1 MIGSRQ
7 LKSRALSR
15 AELEAR
21 LADHEAALLSE
32 DPQRIEAAQLA
43 CSVALER
50 HLDANADLVRLVLAE
65 LS

>member
-1 MIGSRQ
+1 MIGSTQIKIRT
-7 LKSRALSR
+7 LSR

-32 DPQRIEAAQLA
+32 NPQRIEAAQLA
-43 CSVALER
+43 CSVALECY
-50 HLDANADLVRLVLAE
+50 LDASAAFVRVLLAE